1 MRIFLTGAT
10 GYLGGALAR
19 RLAAEGHQLSA
30 VVRDFERAAP
40 LADLGVQL
48 HRGDIEDRYSLREGM
63 AGADWVIHSAALVA
77 LDGDGEA
84 MRRANVEGS
93 ENVASLAYKLGV
105 GRFLSI
111 SSVAYFGGSAD
122 DGSLADESAPLREPF
137 PSPYSATKHA
147 GQKRIEEW
155 ERRGLR
161 LNTVYPGLIYG
172 PPGKKAGANYLL
184 RRIAKGRVP
193 ALVGAD
199 RKASWVRLDDVVEAL
214 VRILAGAPPGR
225 GYLLAGDVV
234 TTGELVALV
243 CRLAAV
249 EPPRLHL
256 PFELVRLGLG
266 VAAPLYRLAGRRP
279 PVARGELASLARHWA
294 FDDTRARQELGWRP
308 RKLAEA
314 LPGMIDFLKT

>member
-19 RLAAEGHQLSA
+19 RLVAEGHQLSA
-30 VVRDFERAAP
+30 VVRDIERAAP
-40 LADLGVQL
+40 LGELGVQL

-63 AGADWVIHSAALVA
+63 AGADWVVHSAALVA
-77 LDGDGEA
+77 IDGDGEA
-84 MRRANVEGS
+84 MRRANVDGS

-111 SSVAYFGGSAD
+111 SSVVYFGGSPD
-122 DGSLADESAPLREPF
+122 DGSLADESAPIRSPF

-147 GQKRIEEW
+147 GQKVIEEW
-155 ERRGLR
+155 AHRGLKV
-161 LNTVYPGLIYG
+161 NTVYPGLIYG

-193 ALVGAD
+193 VLVGAD
-199 RKASWVRLDDVVEAL
+199 RKASWVHLDDVVEAL

-234 TTGELVALV
+234 TTGELVALL
-243 CRLAAV
+243 CRLAGVA
-249 EPPRLHL
+249 PPRLRL
-256 PFELVRLGLG
+256 SFGLARFGLGL
-266 VAAPLYRLAGRRP
+266 AAPFYRLRGRRP
-279 PVARGELASLARHWA
+279 PVAPGELASLERHWA
-294 FDDTRARQELGWRP
+294 FDDSRARQELGWQP
-308 RKLAEA
+308 RTLAEA
-314 LPGMIDFLKT
+314 LPGMVDFLKT